1 MSFSRV
7 NIGVMYQQ
15 DKILLTCNASFWHQ
29 CTGLVHLQL
38 SALCTADL
46 KRIRELG
53 SDFGEVPHYQITPIL
68 GPPLLHH
75 NPQFPAEPAG
85 LGNYSAESE
94 AASNH
99 AVHCTVLAKSCVL

>member
-7 NIGVMYQQ
+7 NIGVMFQQ

-68 GPPLLHH
+68 APPLLHH

>member
-1 MSFSRV
+1 MF
-7 NIGVMYQQ
+7 Q
-15 DKILLTCNASFWHQ
+15 K
-29 CTGLVHLQL
+29 HLQL

-53 SDFGEVPHYQITPIL
+53 SDFSEVHHYQITPIL

-94 AASNH
+94 AAGSNH
-99 AVHCTVLAKSCVL
+99 AVHCAVLAKKNCVI